1 MDFKQLLTKYVA
13 HAAASEG
20 IAFATNPDLSPCGML
35 SMEFTDEEMQV
46 LENEIFP
53 TVKNWDKNPS

>member
-13 HAAASEG
+13 NVAAAEG

-35 SMEFTDEEMQV
+35 SMGFTDEEIQV
-46 LENEIFP
+46 LESEIFP
-53 TVKNWDKNPS
+53 TVKNWDKDPL